1 MKNTIFIIL
10 GLGGLFYYFK
20 NKNKSATDIIPVT
33 PKPSTGTKPKPTTG
47 TKPAIAPQIMAPLP
61 PPPYKVNDILKV
73 KLPYLSDTAYNLP
86 FGTSAGLIKEGIYLG
101 YSPVYKDFIKL
112 RATFYSGIYNVPTTK
127 DIWVNSK
134 KWTKF

>member
-20 NKNKSATDIIPVT
+20 NKNKSVTPVTPVT
-33 PKPSTGTKPKPTTG
+33 PKPTTTTKPKTKPKTKPTT
-47 TKPAIAPQIMAPLP
+47 MAPLP

-86 FGTSAGLIKEGIYLG
+86 FGTTAGQIKEGIYLG

-112 RATFYSGIYNVPTTK
+112 RATYYSGIYNAPNTK
-127 DIWVNSK
+127 DVWVNSK
-134 KWTKF
+134 KWSKF